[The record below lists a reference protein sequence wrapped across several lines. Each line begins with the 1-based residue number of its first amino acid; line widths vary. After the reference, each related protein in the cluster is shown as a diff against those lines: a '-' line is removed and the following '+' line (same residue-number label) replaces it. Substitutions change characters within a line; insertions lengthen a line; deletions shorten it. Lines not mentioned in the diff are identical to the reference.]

1 MESPR
6 AAPAISARPSRM
18 GAAAPMSLF
27 IAASW
32 FWNTPR
38 AAGFQVGDRI
48 VSVDGRAVDTWD
60 RYALAVGTKA
70 NREITVAFV
79 RDGKPMTLSVTPKAI
94 DKFETGD
101 IGLRPVIRPEIAALS
116 PGEAAEA
123 DVSVS
128 AGKGV
133 GFIYRGLKMV
143 KKVRE
148 DEIVAA
154 LRAEIDAWIAEKK
167 AE

>member
-1 MESPR
+1 M
-6 AAPAISARPSRM
+6 
-18 GAAAPMSLF
+18 
-27 IAASW
+27 
-32 FWNTPR
+32 
-38 AAGFQVGDRI
+38 
-48 VSVDGRAVDTWD
+48 TWD
-60 RYALAVGTKA
+60 KVEVDL
-70 NREITVAFV
+70 
-79 RDGKPMTLSVTPKAI
+79 
-94 DKFETGD
+94 
-101 IGLRPVIRPEIAALS
+101 IGLTKKVEEATKGLTYPCRVAVMGCIVNG

-148 DEIVAA
+148 EDIVRE

-167 AE
+167 ASEVGAAS